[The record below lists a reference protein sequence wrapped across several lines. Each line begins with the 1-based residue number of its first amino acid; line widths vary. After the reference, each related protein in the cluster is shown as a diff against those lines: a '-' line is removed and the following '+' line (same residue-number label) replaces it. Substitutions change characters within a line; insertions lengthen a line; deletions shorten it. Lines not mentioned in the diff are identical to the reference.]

1 MEAIKFSSID
11 ALLNEGKADKVH
23 LEIDEDRLK
32 KEIGRL
38 KSYLSDR
45 TKKDYQIITTMQDL
59 GVIIDTKGL
68 KRVEIM
74 KELEDIACTYRPSRR
89 TVKRY

>member
-11 ALLNEGKADKVH
+11 ALLNEEKADKVH
-23 LEIDEDRLK
+23 LEIDENRLK
-32 KEIGRL
+32 KEISRL
-38 KSYLSDR
+38 KSYLNDR

-89 TVKRY
+89 TGRHY